1 MINKTFWIGFI
12 VVYIVWQ
19 IVGFL
24 VHGIMLND
32 TYQGLWGVFRAE
44 AEMNSMMWMMY
55 LSSALYLL
63 LFCYIFTKGYEGK
76 GVGEGLRYGLLM
88 GLFIS
93 IPMALDQY
101 VLYPL
106 PSNVAVI
113 WFVSGVVSFMIAGA
127 VFATIYKSS
136 AAPHARVASAT

>member
-19 IVGFL
+19 IVGF
-24 VHGIMLND
+24 VIHGVMLGE
-32 TYQGLWGVFRAE
+32 TYQGLWGVFRPE

-88 GLFIS
+88 GLFMA

-113 WFVSGVVSFMIAGA
+113 WFVSGVVSFMIVGA
-127 VFATIYKSS
+127 VFAMIYKSS
-136 AAPHARVASAT
+136 GAPHAHVAAAT